1 MQTNDP
7 SDSKLYFMKLS
18 EELQNNID
26 EINNLNKR

>member
-7 SDSKLYFMKLS
+7 SVSKLYFMKLS